1 MTSKISGGVK
11 VSVETF
17 YQPEYSNPLN
27 SEFMFAYKVTIE
39 NNNIFPIQ
47 LLSRHWN
54 IFDSNG
60 TKREVEGDGVVG
72 VQPVINPGTSYQ
84 YVSGCNLRSEIGRM
98 SGTYLIENV
107 LNKTRFTVIIPSFD
121 LHAPFK
127 MN

>member
-17 YQPEYSNPLN
+17 YQPEYSNPMN
-27 SEFMFAYKVTIE
+27 SEFMFAYRISIE
-39 NNNIFPIQ
+39 NNNVFPIK
-47 LLSRHWN
+47 LLSRHWD
-54 IFDSNG
+54 IADSNG
-60 TKREVEGDGVVG
+60 SKREVEGDGVVG

-84 YVSGCNLRSEIGRM
+84 YVSGCNLRSELGKM

-107 LNKTRFTVIIPSFD
+107 LNKTRFTVIIPSFS

-127 MN
+127 LN